1 MPIVN
6 QITLPQEI
14 LDRIDRVL
22 EYHESAKLT
31 YDSVRA
37 NPLHIDPAKQPYE
50 FRVFDMRPKVPLPT
64 GLLDIAVPTIDLMMQ
79 GLEALPPSQV
89 GPPQDLKTLATW
101 LHFAN
106 GVASKRRTV
115 TQTVFTRTVASDAGT
130 FPGETYVAAFAVD
143 GLPSGFYHYSPREFA
158 LRKLREGPETLARLT
173 RGRPDLAFLKT
184 VPAAL
189 LVSSIF
195 CRSTWRF
202 GKRGYRHALLYFG
215 YLLKNVVT
223 VATGVG
229 FQTLARLHVND
240 SATRELIGV
249 DMDADFSQAEAV
261 HAMVIWA
268 DRAACPM
275 EAQPASQAGLSSL
288 GDLPER
294 SQLAGLT
301 AVGPTGGHT
310 LDAANATARPQQ
322 ASLPPIERTELAVEV
337 TPYVSILATHVD
349 CVAPGIALREIRP
362 PLTDLS
368 PLPPNTP
375 IVQPP
380 ETSEPVT
387 GQPLRRVLL
396 TRQASA
402 RFGPR
407 GITRDAFVAINRTAF
422 RGGTYFPLHPDGPHV
437 ALVRPFWLIHDV
449 AGMDSG
455 IWYYNPPTDEWSIL
469 RHGTFRRE
477 AFYLAHEQP
486 AFGQC
491 AAACLMTCNLRHLMS
506 VTGPDIYRLA
516 HIEAG
521 IVTNRIALSSEAMDL
536 AWFESGLIYDNETRT
551 FLGIQQSGWEV
562 LCAVAVGNRFS
573 GEQAAAAV
581 APGSQGAGLDWRD

>member
-1 MPIVN
+1 MAFVN

-22 EYHESAKLT
+22 DYHQSTKLT
-31 YDSVRA
+31 FDSVRA
-37 NPLHIDPAKQPYE
+37 DPLTVDPSKQPYE
-50 FRVFDMRPKVPLPT
+50 FRVFDMRPKTPLPT

-79 GLEALPPSQV
+79 GLEALPPSQI

-143 GLPSGFYHYSPREFA
+143 GLPSGLYHYSPREFA
-158 LRKLREGPETLARLT
+158 LRKLRDGPETLARLT

-202 GKRGYRHALLYFG
+202 GKRGYRHALHDVG
-215 YLLKNVVT
+215 YLLQNLVT
-223 VATGVG
+223 VATGLG
-229 FQTLARLHVND
+229 IQTMARLHVND

-249 DMDADFSQAEAV
+249 DVDADFAQAEAV

-275 EAQPASQAGLSSL
+275 PREAAQPSHDDS
-288 GDLPER
+288 PER
-294 SQLAGLT
+294 SQLAGMT
-301 AVGPTGGHT
+301 AVGPTGGRT
-310 LDAANATARPQQ
+310 LDPAQITARPQQ
-322 ASLPPIERTELAVEV
+322 ASLPPVERTELAVEV
-337 TPYVSILATHVD
+337 TPYVSILATQVD

-362 PLTDLS
+362 PLTDLT
-368 PLPPNTP
+368 PLAPNTP
-375 IVQPP
+375 IVEPP
-380 ETSEPVT
+380 TNSEAPT
-387 GQPLRRVLL
+387 GQALRRVLL

-407 GITRDAFVAINRTAF
+407 GIPRDAFVTINRTAF

-455 IWYYNPPTDEWSIL
+455 IWYYNPPTDEWSLL
-469 RHGTFRRE
+469 RAGTFRRE
-477 AFYLAHEQP
+477 TFFLAHEQS

-491 AAACLMTCNLRHLMS
+491 AAACLMTANLRDLMS

-536 AWFESGLIYDNETRT
+536 AWFESGLIYDDETRT
-551 FLGIQQSGWEV
+551 FLGIQNSGWEV
-562 LCAVAVGNRFS
+562 LCAVAIGNRAVS
-573 GEQAAAAV
+573 GDQQTPQ
-581 APGSQGAGLDWRD
+581 PGPQGAGLDWRD